1 MTAGTDWSRKEVE
14 AAVRDYFDML
24 TKELRGEL
32 FNKAE
37 HNRRLQRLL
46 VGRTRSAIEKKH
58 QNISA
63 VMIDLGYPTSMDTSG
78 YRISR
83 GASFRKSSKSC

>member
-1 MTAGTDWSRKEVE
+1 MTAQTDWSRDEVE
-14 AAVRDYFDML
+14 AAVGNYFDILAM
-24 TKELRGEL
+24 ELRSEP

-46 VGRTRSAIEKKH
+46 AGRTKSAIEKKH

-63 VMIDLGYPTSMDTSG
+63 VSAIPTSTDTNHCP
-78 YRISR
+78 IFKE
-83 GASFRKSSKSC
+83 ASSPRSWNGV